1 MIERMQ
7 LLMKINQLSA
17 ADLADK
23 LGTER
28 SGISHFLSGRN
39 KPSLAFV
46 IKLLEKF
53 PEINP
58 DWLIMGSGPMLRSE
72 QKPTV
77 TVNETN
83 TSSITAKE
91 QSAQLS
97 IEPAQ
102 EKVPMV
108 KDEDPVEYS
117 ASTKTNRPEKPEV
130 KQIPVPLIN
139 SGSSEIERI
148 VIFYNDHSFSE
159 YKMR

>member
-72 QKPTV
+72 QKPTA
-77 TVNETN
+77 TVNETI

-117 ASTKTNRPEKPEV
+117 ASTKTTRPEKPEV
-130 KQIPVPLIN
+130 KQVPVPLIN

>member
-17 ADLADK
+17 ADLAEK

-72 QKPTV
+72 QKPTA
-77 TVNETN
+77 TVNETI

-117 ASTKTNRPEKPEV
+117 TSTKTNRPEKPEV

-159 YKMR
+159 YKMK

>member
-1 MIERMQ
+1 
-7 LLMKINQLSA
+7 MKINQLSA

-72 QKPTV
+72 QKPTA
-77 TVNETN
+77 TVNETI

-108 KDEDPVEYS
+108 KDENLVEYS
-117 ASTKTNRPEKPEV
+117 ASTKTNRPEKQEV

>member
-1 MIERMQ
+1 
-7 LLMKINQLSA
+7 MKINQLSA

-72 QKPTV
+72 QKPTA
-77 TVNETN
+77 TVNETI

-108 KDEDPVEYS
+108 KDENLVEYS

>member
-72 QKPTV
+72 QKPTA
-77 TVNETN
+77 TVNETI

-102 EKVPMV
+102 EKIPMV

-117 ASTKTNRPEKPEV
+117 TSTKTNRPEKPEV

-159 YKMR
+159 YKMK

>member
-17 ADLADK
+17 ADLADE

-72 QKPTV
+72 QKLTA
-77 TVNETN
+77 TENETL
-83 TSSITAKE
+83 TSFIAAKE
-91 QSAQLS
+91 RSAQLS
-97 IEPAQ
+97 IDPAP

-117 ASTKTNRPEKPEV
+117 TSTKTIRPEKPEI
-130 KQIPVPLIN
+130 KQNPAPLVSN
-139 SGSSEIERI
+139 SSEIERI

-159 YKMR
+159 YKMK